1 MSTQDYRQLEAEIAQ
16 LARHIVKTCSES
28 RCQIATAESC
38 TGGMLSAAITAVSG
52 SSSVIELGVCSY
64 SNRIKHQLLGV
75 STKTLDEFSE
85 YSTQCA
91 EEMAL
96 GAMKLA
102 GADFGV
108 ATTGVA
114 GPTGGSEKHPVGE
127 VCIAV
132 CSRNGMHS
140 KRYVF
145 DEIADGAPSGRDSV
159 RVQAAR
165 KALMLLDLKI
175 MTEINTR

>member
-1 MSTQDYRQLEAEIAQ
+1 MSTLDYKQLEAETAQ
-16 LARHIVKTCSES
+16 LARHIVRTCCDS
-28 RCQIATAESC
+28 RNKIATAESC
-38 TGGMLSAAITAVSG
+38 TGGMISAAITAVSG
-52 SSSVIELGVCSY
+52 SSSMIELGVCSY
-64 SNRIKHQLLGV
+64 SNRIKQQLLGV
-75 STKTLDEFSE
+75 SEKTLSEFSE

-96 GAMKLA
+96 GVMRLSD
-102 GADFGV
+102 ADFGV

-132 CSRNGMHS
+132 CSRNGIHS

-145 DEIADGAPSGRDSV
+145 DEIADGAPSVRDSI
-159 RVQAAR
+159 RAQAVR

-175 MTEINTR
+175 MTEIKSL

>member
-1 MSTQDYRQLEAEIAQ
+1 MSTQDYKQLEAEIAQ
-16 LARHIVKTCSES
+16 LARHIVKTCTENKMQVS
-28 RCQIATAESC
+28 TAESC

-64 SNRIKHQLLGV
+64 SNRIKRDILGV
-75 STKTLDEFSE
+75 SAKTLDEYSE

-91 EEMAL
+91 EEMAI
-96 GAMKLA
+96 GVMRAS

-108 ATTGVA
+108 STTGVA
-114 GPTGGSEKHPVGE
+114 GPTGGSEQHPVGE

-132 CSRNGMHS
+132 CSKKGIHS
-140 KRYVF
+140 KRFVF
-145 DEIADGAPSGRDSV
+145 SDVIDSAPSGRDAI
-159 RVQAAR
+159 RAQAAR
-165 KALMLLDLKI
+165 KALMLLDLMI

>member
-1 MSTQDYRQLEAEIAQ
+1 MSTQDYNQLEAEIAQ
-16 LARHIVKTCSES
+16 LARHIVKTCSDN
-28 RCQIATAESC
+28 RYQIATAESC
-38 TGGMLSAAITAVSG
+38 TGGLISAAITAVSG

-64 SNRIKHQLLGV
+64 SNRIKQQMLGV
-75 STKTLDEFSE
+75 SDKTLAEHTE

-96 GAMKLA
+96 GVMRLS

-108 ATTGVA
+108 STTGVA
-114 GPTGGSEKHPVGE
+114 GPTGGSDEHPVGE

-132 CSRNGMHS
+132 CSKHGIHS

-145 DEIADGAPSGRDSV
+145 DELSDGAPSVRDSV
-159 RVQAAR
+159 RAQAVR

-175 MTEINTR
+175 MTEIKAL

>member
-1 MSTQDYRQLEAEIAQ
+1 MSTQNYDQLEAEIAQ
-16 LARHIVKTCSES
+16 LARHIVKTCTENKRQVS
-28 RCQIATAESC
+28 TAESC
-38 TGGMLSAAITAVSG
+38 TGGMISAAITAVSG

-64 SNRIKHQLLGV
+64 SNRIKHEVLGV
-75 STKTLDEFSE
+75 SEKTLEQYSE

-96 GAMKLA
+96 GVMRLA
-102 GADFGV
+102 GADLGV

-114 GPTGGSEKHPVGE
+114 GPTGGSDEHPVGE

-132 CSRNGMHS
+132 CSKKGMHS
-140 KRYVF
+140 KRFVF
-145 DEIADGAPSGRDSV
+145 DEATDGAPSGRDAI
-159 RVQAAR
+159 RTQATR
-165 KALMLLDLKI
+165 KALMLLDLMI

>member
-1 MSTQDYRQLEAEIAQ
+1 MSTQNYDQLEAEIAQ
-16 LARHIVKTCSES
+16 LARHIVKTCTENKRQVS
-28 RCQIATAESC
+28 TAESC
-38 TGGMLSAAITAVSG
+38 TGGMISAAITAVSG

-64 SNRIKHQLLGV
+64 SNRIKQQVLGV
-75 STKTLDEFSE
+75 SEKTLGEFSE

-96 GAMKLA
+96 GVMKLS

-114 GPTGGSEKHPVGE
+114 GPTGGSEEHPVGE

-132 CSRNGMHS
+132 CSRKNMHS
-140 KRYVF
+140 KRFVF
-145 DEIADGAPSGRDSV
+145 EGVYKDAPSERDAI
-159 RVQAAR
+159 RAQAAR
-165 KALMLLDLKI
+165 KALMLLDLMI

>member
-1 MSTQDYRQLEAEIAQ
+1 MI
-16 LARHIVKTCSES
+16 
-28 RCQIATAESC
+28 
-38 TGGMLSAAITAVSG
+38 SAAITAVSG

-64 SNRIKHQLLGV
+64 SNRIKREILGV
-75 STKTLDEFSE
+75 SEKTLTQFTE

-96 GAMKLA
+96 GVMKLS

-114 GPTGGSEKHPVGE
+114 GPTGGSDEHPVGE

-132 CSRNGMHS
+132 CSRKGMHS
-140 KRYVF
+140 KRFVF
-145 DEIADGAPSGRDSV
+145 DKATDGAPSGRDSI
-159 RVQAAR
+159 RAQAAR
-165 KALMLLDLKI
+165 KALMLLDLMI